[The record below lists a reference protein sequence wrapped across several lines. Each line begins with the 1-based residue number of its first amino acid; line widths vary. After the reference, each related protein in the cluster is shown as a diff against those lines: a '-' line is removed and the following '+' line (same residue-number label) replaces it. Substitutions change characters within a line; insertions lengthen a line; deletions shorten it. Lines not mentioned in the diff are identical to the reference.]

1 MAAPSASQ
9 VKDEVRASRRKAL
22 NVCVCVC
29 ARSFQSACAIS
40 PRGLGKLTQDTSAV
54 GPIVPATPKASA
66 ACCSPKAY
74 SQDRQPEESELTETL
89 LALRCSPPPQTPIK
103 LKNVAAF
110 TTRKPRF

>member
-9 VKDEVRASRRKAL
+9 VKEEVRASRRKAL

-40 PRGLGKLTQDTSAV
+40 PRGLSKLTQD

-89 LALRCSPPPQTPIK
+89 LALRCSPPLQTPIK
-103 LKNVAAF
+103 LKKVAAF